1 MRLLRTLAIASTT
14 AVLLMGQA
22 IAAFAHPQHHPP
34 QYP

>member
-1 MRLLRTLAIASTT
+1 MRLLRTLAVVSTT

-22 IAAFAHPQHHPP
+22 VAAFAYEPP